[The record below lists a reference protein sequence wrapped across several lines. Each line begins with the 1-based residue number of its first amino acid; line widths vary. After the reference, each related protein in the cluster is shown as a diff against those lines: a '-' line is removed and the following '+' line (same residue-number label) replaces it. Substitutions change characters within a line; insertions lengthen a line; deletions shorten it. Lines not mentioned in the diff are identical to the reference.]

1 MSADLSIGNEVKDA
15 FKETHKWV
23 QNNLKWLKDIE
34 QFYRER
40 AKLEKE
46 YSERLSRLSADYFN
60 KKSSTSVPIS
70 VGDSTCHH
78 TRVR

>member
-1 MSADLSIGNEVKDA
+1 MSADLSIGNEIKDS

-40 AKLEKE
+40 AKLEKTTARD
-46 YSERLSRLSADYFN
+46 YLAYQQSTLIRSLRPQFLSR
-60 KKSSTSVPIS
+60 
-70 VGDSTCHH
+70 
-78 TRVR
+78 